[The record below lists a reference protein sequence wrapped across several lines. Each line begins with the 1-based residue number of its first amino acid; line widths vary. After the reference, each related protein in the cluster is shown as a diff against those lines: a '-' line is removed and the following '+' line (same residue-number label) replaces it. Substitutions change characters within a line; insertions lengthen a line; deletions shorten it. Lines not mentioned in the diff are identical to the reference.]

1 MLDSSS
7 ISLPRIGFFGGSFD
21 PIHNGHLSLAT
32 QAIEQASLDT
42 LLLCPAHHAPLRCE
56 KPFFKAGD
64 RLAMLEKIAHEH
76 AKIEVFPHEILQGKV
91 CFTRDTLLEVA
102 ENFPGTEILLLLGAD
117 QFAKLP
123 QWKFIDELVKLVTFL
138 VFSRSSDMISSEPL
152 LPEIKFERMNNELID
167 LSSTL
172 VRKKI
177 QNGQSVK
184 NDIPG
189 PAYDYL
195 DKHNLLQP
203 APSL

>member
-56 KPFFKAGD
+56 KPFFKAED
-64 RLAMLEKIAHEH
+64 RLAMLEKIAREH
-76 AKIEVFPHEILQGKV
+76 AKIEVFPNEILQGKV
-91 CFTRDTLLEVA
+91 CYTRDTLLEVA
-102 ENFPGTEILLLLGAD
+102 NKFPEAEILLLLGAD

-138 VFSRSSDMISSEPL
+138 VFSRSSDMISREPP

-177 QNGQSVK
+177 QNGQSAK

>member
-7 ISLPRIGFFGGSFD
+7 TSLPRIGFFGGSFD
-21 PIHNGHLSLAT
+21 PVHNGHLSLAT
-32 QAIEQASLDT
+32 QAIEQAGLET
-42 LLLCPAHHAPLRCE
+42 LLLCPAHHAPLRTE
-56 KPFFKAGD
+56 TPFFKAGD
-64 RLAMLEKIAHEH
+64 RLAMLEEIAREH

-102 ENFPGTEILLLLGAD
+102 EKFPGTEILLLLGAD

-138 VFSRSSDMISSEPL
+138 VFSRSSDMISSEPP

-172 VRKKI
+172 VRQKI

-184 NDIPG
+184 NEIPG

-195 DKHNLLQP
+195 DKHSLLQP
-203 APSL
+203 SPAP

>member
-1 MLDSSS
+1 MLDPSST
-7 ISLPRIGFFGGSFD
+7 SLPRVGFFGGSFD
-21 PIHNGHLSLAT
+21 PIHNGHLFLAT
-32 QAIEQASLDT
+32 QAIEQAGLDT
-42 LLLCPAHHAPLRCE
+42 LLLCPAYHAPLRPE

-64 RLAMLEKIAHEH
+64 RLAMLEKIAREH

-138 VFSRSSDMISSEPL
+138 VFSRASDMISREPP
-152 LPEIKFERMNNELID
+152 LPKIKFERMNNELID